1 MTTLTKRLL
10 TVLSRTESRAS
21 RLGIC
26 LTALG
31 SALAWTGV
39 MLARLFAEGT
49 LMRGPRRDRVT
60 CRSRS
65 HSTTC
70 FTRTPHATDRPHRA
84 NEAQADE
91 QKDLLPATQGHVD
104 RAG

>member
-1 MTTLTKRLL
+1 MALETLVNNLSNDTFTISLPLFKPELILCGTIVVLL
-10 TVLSRTESRAS
+10 
-21 RLGIC
+21 
-26 LTALG
+26 
-31 SALAWTGV
+31 
-39 MLARLFAEGT
+39 LARLFAEGT

-70 FTRTPHATDRPHRA
+70 FTRTPHATDRPRRA